1 MQQIA
6 RFFQDTFHFLGSI
19 ARPTVRSLRD
29 NKGLAALSIVLAFGL
44 WIFVTQAESPSRT
57 RVVAEDI
64 AVEPVHV
71 ADTVAVVQP
80 LPAVRARVTVAD
92 NVFDSLSAADF
103 QATVDLDGYTVG
115 DYDVTVQ
122 VQATSSRG
130 GLRVEAVLPE
140 KIHVTLATLKSKAV
154 PVVLDV
160 QGDPVSGY
168 TMGSP
173 VLADS
178 TVIVS
183 GPQAQVD
190 QVTQATATLNVSGFT
205 DNVDQSVRLV
215 PRNDKGELIE
225 GLTLTPALTGIT
237 IDIRQ
242 QKFSR
247 SMVVSP
253 QITGVPA
260 DGYNVVSVN
269 VTPPDVTV
277 SGTQAFVSGTTSI
290 ATKPIDISGATAD
303 VVKTVSLNLASG
315 VEVTGGAPTVTIT
328 VKVAPATGVFTFSV
342 PVTAINLGSGVSIS
356 GALPSVTVTLFGP
369 LPALEGLS
377 PNDIPAVID
386 LSGDGAGTRK
396 KQVSVTPPSGA
407 TVRSVTPAEIEVTL
421 GNR

>member
-6 RFFQDTFHFLGSI
+6 RFFQDTFQFLGSI
-19 ARPTVRSLRD
+19 VRPTARSLRD
-29 NKGLAALSIVLAFGL
+29 NKGLAALSIVMAFGL

-57 RVVAEDI
+57 RVVPVDI
-64 AVEPVHV
+64 VVEPVHV

-80 LPAVRARVTVAD
+80 LTTVRMRVTVAD
-92 NVFDSLSAADF
+92 NVFDSLSATDF
-103 QATVDLDGYTVG
+103 RAIVDLDNYAVG

-122 VQATSSRG
+122 PQALTGRG

-140 KIHVTLATLKSKAV
+140 KIHVTLATLKSKSV

-160 QGDPVSGY
+160 KGDRVSGY

-173 VLADS
+173 VLADN
-178 TVIVS
+178 TVLVS

-190 QVTQATATLNVSGFT
+190 QVTQATAAFDVSGLT

-225 GLTLTPALTGIT
+225 GVTLTPALTGVT
-237 IDIRQ
+237 IHIQQ

-247 SMVVSP
+247 SVAVSP
-253 QITGVPA
+253 LITGAPA
-260 DGYNVVSVN
+260 DGYNVVSVSVSPPT
-269 VTPPDVTV
+269 VTITGSQSLINGTTTIPTKSIDLNNAATDVT
-277 SGTQAFVSGTTSI
+277 
-290 ATKPIDISGATAD
+290 
-303 VVKTVSLNLASG
+303 KTVSLDLASG

-342 PVTAINLGSGVSIS
+342 PVTAINLGNGASIS

-369 LPALEGLS
+369 LPALEALS

-386 LSGDGAGTRK
+386 LSGDGAGIHK

-407 TVRSVTPAEIEVTL
+407 TVRSVTPSEIEVTL